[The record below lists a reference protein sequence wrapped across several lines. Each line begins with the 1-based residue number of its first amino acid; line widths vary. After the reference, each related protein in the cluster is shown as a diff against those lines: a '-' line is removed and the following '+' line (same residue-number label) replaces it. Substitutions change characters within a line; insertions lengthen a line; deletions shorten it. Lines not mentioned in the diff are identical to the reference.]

1 MKRFFADMN
10 PTLRG
15 LLIVAAIVLGIATL
29 YPLQLTFAIVWMLAQ
44 IAFFI
49 AIAVFLYMLWRDRWS
64 DIEMWSER
72 SKWVFHLAAVL
83 IVLEIAVAVAVPVRL
98 SGMTLVAWVLG
109 IAICGYAMWRVWK
122 DEHTYS

>member
-1 MKRFFADMN
+1 
-10 PTLRG
+10 
-15 LLIVAAIVLGIATL
+15 
-29 YPLQLTFAIVWMLAQ
+29 
-44 IAFFI
+44 
-49 AIAVFLYMLWRDRWS
+49 
-64 DIEMWSER
+64 MWSER